1 MGVALDIVTSHSHCH
16 PARVHKNTACFIRS
30 SELCSPVQNIVLWSS
45 LALTCRVRP
54 LDWAAYPVNLLPT
67 G

>member
-1 MGVALDIVTSHSHCH
+1 MGVVPDIVTNHTRLPPSPHAQTS
-16 PARVHKNTACFIRS
+16 ACLICS
-30 SELCSPVQNIVLWSS
+30 TELCSPVQNIVLRSS
-45 LALTCRVRP
+45 VALTCRVRP